1 VRILELSKL
10 LSSGSHP
17 SAVLLNTRL
26 LDTRAIISLGIP
38 QDLENDTEFHKN
50 WADKI
55 INFMNNEIKWKYS
68 NIFKFRGNLAKSLNG
83 KVTSSLDE
91 VLLDEDIGGFV
102 GMFLFDSVEEIKDDK
117 DIMKDIL
124 RNPRKFM
131 LLSDFDFI

>member
-1 VRILELSKL
+1 
-10 LSSGSHP
+10 
-17 SAVLLNTRL
+17 
-26 LDTRAIISLGIP
+26 
-38 QDLENDTEFHKN
+38 
-50 WADKI
+50 
-55 INFMNNEIKWKYS
+55 MNNEIKWKYS
-68 NIFKFRGNLAKSLNG
+68 NIFKFRGNLTKSLNG